1 MKLRLLALPAALSA
15 LALVGHGADAAV
27 PAPVKPQ
34 IVDPAGDAVGAQANY
49 DVTGVTFE
57 VTKTAVKSTKV
68 VKGKKVTTTTYT
80 PKDFQVTM
88 TLAGDAKVQPGVS
101 YQIGVDTGCGH
112 MFVFAYTSAG
122 AAGGTDSSMQVSLCG
137 ADDPTDPDGNAGV
150 QLDHTFAAVGKT
162 LVWTMPYKSV
172 PKEMAIGTSWDAPV
186 AYTALTEPAVG
197 YTTADFVEQTA
208 IDYATG
214 DGFKLS

>member
-1 MKLRLLALPAALSA
+1 MKLRLLALPAALAA
-15 LALVGHGADAAV
+15 LALVGTGADAA

-34 IVDPAGDAVGAQANY
+34 IVDAAGDAVGSQANY
-49 DVTGVTFE
+49 DITGVTFE

-68 VKGKKVTTTTYT
+68 VKGKKLTVTTYV

-88 TLAGDAKVQPGVS
+88 TLAGPAKVQPGVS

-112 MFVFAYTSAG
+112 SFIYAYTSVFE
-122 AAGGTDSSMQVSLCG
+122 AGGTDSSVQFAECG
-137 ADDPTDPDGNAGV
+137 TGGTSGTALTLEHTLKADGN
-150 QLDHTFAAVGKT
+150 KI
-162 LVWTMPYKSV
+162 VWSLPYKV
-172 PKEMAIGTSWDAPV
+172 LPKEIGIGKSWDTPV
-186 AYTALTEPAVG
+186 AYTALTEPVIG

-214 DGFKLS
+214 TGFKLA